1 MIFVNSEIISST
13 SEFCVFGEC
22 FKLMEI
28 TESWMWYSENNKTVQ
43 QMQRVL
49 VPTW

>member
-1 MIFVNSEIISST
+1 MIFVNSEIILST

-28 TESWMWYSENNKTVQ
+28 TESWMWYSENNRTVQ